1 MGNETNGGP
10 REPGSGRPGEQTG
23 AGDGIEIRAIGEDE
37 VEAWDRALV
46 KGFLRPH
53 IGPATDFRRRQWEPG
68 RMVGALADGRFVATF
83 RSFDTE
89 LTVPGGAVVTAD
101 AITAVTVTAT
111 HRRRGLLRRMMT
123 ADLAAARERGVP
135 VAILIAAEYNIYGR
149 YGFGP
154 ATRGHGWNIDLLRAG
169 GLRDGLPTVPGGR
182 IDLVEMAE
190 LRKIGPELFDRW
202 RVTQAGVIGRD
213 ELFWQRST
221 GEIEVPGFDWKE
233 PFAAVHRDA
242 DGTPTGLAV
251 YRIDD
256 EWDGSYPNCTL
267 TLVDLFA
274 LDRPTATELWRFVC
288 SIDWV
293 RKVVVE
299 NVGPDDPLPVL
310 LNDPRAA
317 KPHVDNADY
326 MWLRVLDI
334 EAAFNARTYG
344 AAGRTVLEVDDPAGY
359 VAGRWAVEVAADGT
373 GRCVRTTDEPD
384 LALDAS
390 ALGALYL
397 GGETLPRLAVA
408 GLVTELRPGAAAAAD
423 LLFRTPLAAWNI
435 DGF

>member
-10 REPGSGRPGEQTG
+10 REPGSGRPGEQTD

-53 IGPATDFRRRQWEPG
+53 VGPAAEFRRRQWEPG
-68 RMVGALADGRFVATF
+68 RMSGALADGRFVATF

-89 LTVPGGAVVTAD
+89 LTVPGGATVTAD

-123 ADLAAARERGVP
+123 ADLEAARERGVP

-202 RVTQAGVIGRD
+202 RVTQAGAIARD
-213 ELFWQRST
+213 ELTWQRST

-299 NVGPDDPLPVL
+299 NIGPDDPLPVL
-310 LNDPRAA
+310 LNDPRGRRRTSTTPTTCGCGCSTSRRRSTPGRTARPAA
-317 KPHVDNADY
+317 RCWRSTTRRATS
-326 MWLRVLDI
+326 R
-334 EAAFNARTYG
+334 G
-344 AAGRTVLEVDDPAGY
+344 AGRSRSP
-359 VAGRWAVEVAADGT
+359 
-373 GRCVRTTDEPD
+373 RT
-384 LALDAS
+384 A
-390 ALGALYL
+390 
-397 GGETLPRLAVA
+397 
-408 GLVTELRPGAAAAAD
+408 PGAASGRPTSPIWRWTPRRWARSTWAA
-423 LLFRTPLAAWNI
+423 RRCRGSPWP
-435 DGF
+435 GW